1 MQKVVKNME
10 SNYSPENRWIGKKI
24 EEDVRVERGGYAY
37 KCGGVRAC
45 ANRKC
50 ATGWVRISP
59 VRNRF
64 LPSVVSAHKTD
75 MQHKKLITNMFM
87 RVTCASGESFCMD
100 SPVNGKAKLV
110 NTGDC
115 FTLKPFIVYR

>member
-10 SNYSPENRWIGKKI
+10 SNYSPENRRIGKKI

-37 KCGGVRAC
+37 KCGGGQAS
-45 ANRKC
+45 ANRKLR
-50 ATGWVRISP
+50 TGWGVFSP
-59 VRNRF
+59 FQKRF
-64 LPSVVSAHKTD
+64 KPSVVSAHKTD
-75 MQHKKLITNMFM
+75 ATHKKLITNMFM
-87 RVTCASGESFCMD
+87 RGTCASGESFLT
-100 SPVNGKAKLV
+100 KLHEKRETHLV

>member
-24 EEDVRVERGGYAY
+24 EENVRVKRGGYAY
-37 KCGGVRAC
+37 KCGGGQAS
-45 ANRKC
+45 ANRKLR
-50 ATGWVRISP
+50 TGWGAFSP
-59 VRNRF
+59 SRNRF
-64 LPSVVSAHKTD
+64 QPSVVSSHKTD

-87 RVTCASGESFCMD
+87 REACASRESLFAD

-115 FTLKPFIVYR
+115 FTLKPFIVYQ

>member
-1 MQKVVKNME
+1 ME

-24 EEDVRVERGGYAY
+24 EEDVRVRGRGYAY
-37 KCGGVRAC
+37 KCGGGQAS
-45 ANRKC
+45 ANRKLR
-50 ATGWVRISP
+50 TGWGVFSP
-59 VRNRF
+59 FQNRF
-64 LPSVVSAHKTD
+64 TTSVVSAHKTD
-75 MQHKKLITNMFM
+75 MQYKKLIANTFA
-87 RVTCASGESFCMD
+87 RVMCASGESFCMD